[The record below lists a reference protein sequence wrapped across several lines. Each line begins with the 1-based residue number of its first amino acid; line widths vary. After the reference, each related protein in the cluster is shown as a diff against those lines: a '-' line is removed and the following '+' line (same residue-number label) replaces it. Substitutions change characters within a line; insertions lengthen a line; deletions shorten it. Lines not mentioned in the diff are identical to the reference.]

1 MHAGIF
7 LDRDGVINEVL
18 THRVKFVNRP
28 EDFYLL
34 EGVGEAVKSFNDAG
48 YKVFVVTNQGG
59 IGLGFMDESALADIH
74 AKMAAELKKF
84 SASIDDVAFC
94 PHKPK
99 AGCDC
104 RKPKPKMILDL
115 AKKHEVDLEKSYMIG
130 DREPDIEAG
139 KQAGMKTILVG
150 EREDKQKVEADM
162 CFSNLLSA
170 AARVAGEDVTSA
182 NQYQYKDS

>member
-28 EDFYLL
+28 EDFFLL
-34 EGVGEAVKSFNDAG
+34 EGAGEAVKTFNDAG

-59 IGLGFMDESALADIH
+59 IGLGYMKESALLDIH
-74 AKMAAELKKF
+74 VKMAAELKKF
-84 SASIDDVAFC
+84 GASIDGVAFC

-99 AGCDC
+99 AGCAC

-115 AKKHEVDLEKSYMIG
+115 AEKHEVDLEKSYMVG
-130 DREPDIEAG
+130 DREPDMKAG

-150 EREDKQKVEADM
+150 EREDQQKVEADM

-170 AARVAGEDVTSA
+170 AAWVVGGGC
-182 NQYQYKDS
+182 